1 MNEIKIKDDVK
12 MSLVCS
18 NCGKKIETVPLQCGQ
33 SVTVNNETNKWEC
46 DMGRCGVI
54 SFDNFLCEN
63 CCINSSIME
72 IFHGFERLSEE
83 NLEFRQELDELKTNI
98 VQTKL
103 ENPDFAYWVEFGDGK
118 FKVGKGEIGDAT
130 INIKCSQ
137 EVWSDIIAG
146 RKNSYSEFFKGN
158 LKVEGD
164 LQYFVVYIDLL
175 DLVSE
180 INHEVEVVYN
190 E

>member
-1 MNEIKIKDDVK
+1 

-18 NCGKKIETVPLQCGQ
+18 NCGRKIETVPLQCGQ
-33 SVTVNNETNKWEC
+33 SITVNNETNKWEC
-46 DMGRCGVI
+46 DMGRCGVV
-54 SFDNFLCEN
+54 SFDKFLCEN
-63 CCINSSIME
+63 CCIKSSIME
-72 IFHGFERLSEE
+72 IFNGFERLSED

-98 VQTKL
+98 VQTTL
-103 ENPDFAYWVEFGDGK
+103 ENPDFTYWVEFGSGK
-118 FKVGKGEIGDAT
+118 FKVGKGENDDAT
-130 INIKCSQ
+130 IKIKCSQ
-137 EVWSDIIAG
+137 EVWSDILAG
-146 RKNSYSEFFKGN
+146 RKNSYSEFFNGN

-180 INHEVEVVYN
+180 INQEVRVVYN

>member
-1 MNEIKIKDDVK
+1 
-12 MSLVCS
+12 MSLVCN
-18 NCGKKIETVPLQCGQ
+18 NCGRKIETLSVQCGQ
-33 SVTVNNETNKWEC
+33 SISINSETNKYEC

-54 SFDNFLCEN
+54 SLDKLLCEN

-72 IFHGFERLSEE
+72 VFYGFEYLSEE
-83 NLEFRQELDELKTNI
+83 NQELREELDELKTNI

-103 ENPDFAYWVEFGDGK
+103 ENPDFAYWVEFGNGK
-118 FKVGKGEIGDAT
+118 FKVGKGETSDAT

-137 EVWSDIIAG
+137 EVWSDILAG
-146 RKNSYSEFFKGN
+146 RTDSYSEFFKGN

-175 DLVSE
+175 DLISE
-180 INHEVEVVYN
+180 INQEVGVVYN

>member
-1 MNEIKIKDDVK
+1 

-18 NCGKKIETVPLQCGQ
+18 NCGIKIETLPLQCGQ
-33 SVTVNNETNKWEC
+33 SVTINNETNKWEC

-83 NLEFRQELDELKTNI
+83 NLEFRQELDNLKTII

-103 ENPDFAYWVEFGDGK
+103 ENPDFAYWVEFGNGK
-118 FKVGKGEIGDAT
+118 FKFGKGEISGAT
-130 INIKCSQ
+130 IDIICSQ
-137 EVWSDIIAG
+137 KVMSDILVG
-146 RKNSYSEFFKGN
+146 KKVSFREFFKGT
-158 LKVEGD
+158 LKMEGD
-164 LQYFVVYIDLL
+164 LQYAVVYFDLL
-175 DLVSE
+175 GLASE
-180 INHEVEVVYN
+180 INREIEVLNN

>member
-1 MNEIKIKDDVK
+1 

-18 NCGKKIETVPLQCGQ
+18 NCGRKIETIPLRCGQ
-33 SVTVNNETNKWEC
+33 SVTINNETNKWEC

-54 SFDNFLCEN
+54 SFDKFLCEN

-72 IFHGFERLSEE
+72 VFYGFERLSEE

-98 VQTKL
+98 VQIKL
-103 ENPDFAYWVEFGDGK
+103 ENPDFAYWVEFGNGK
-118 FKVGKGEIGDAT
+118 FKVGKGEISGAT

-137 EVWSDIIAG
+137 EVWSDILAG
-146 RKNSYSEFFKGN
+146 RKVSFIEFFKGN
-158 LKVEGD
+158 LKIEGD
-164 LQYFVVYIDLL
+164 LQYAVLYL
-175 DLVSE
+175 DLIELASE
-180 INHEVEVVYN
+180 INQEIEVAYN